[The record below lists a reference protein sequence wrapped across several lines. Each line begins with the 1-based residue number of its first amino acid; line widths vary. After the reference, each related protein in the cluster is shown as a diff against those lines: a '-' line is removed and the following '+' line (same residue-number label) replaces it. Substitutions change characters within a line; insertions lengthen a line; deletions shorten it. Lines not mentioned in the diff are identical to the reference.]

1 MAWHTVE
8 VDKKQIAAERA
19 KAKKLKKTSWWQQKI
34 NSGICGYCEKKFEP
48 KDLTMDHIVPLARGG
63 KSTKGNIVAACK
75 RCNTEKKLDT
85 PVDLILNSK

>member
-34 NSGICGYCEKKFEP
+34 NSGICEYCEKKFDC

-63 KSTKGNIVAACK
+63 KSTKGNIVAACR
-75 RCNTEKKLDT
+75 RCNAEKKLDT